1 MACWPATVAGA
12 FSLALLLLDLYVD
25 NWDDLPNHAL
35 YGVVFTGIFLVL
47 CNFVSES
54 VSGAVLV
61 VPAVLL
67 VVFAITIWIVGTSIR
82 KRGCCLN
89 CNTNPSPE
97 PAPCPGPSP
106 SPTPICTNP
115 LELKAKPLM

>member
-35 YGVVFTGIFLVL
+35 YGIVFTGIFLVL
-47 CNFVSES
+47 CNFVNES

-61 VPAVLL
+61 VPALL
-67 VVFAITIWIVGTSIR
+67 LIVFAISIWIVGTSIR

-89 CNTNPSPE
+89 CNSNPEPSP
-97 PAPCPGPSP
+97 CPEPSP
-106 SPTPICTNP
+106 PKPICTNP
-115 LELKAKPLM
+115 LELKATPLL

>member
-1 MACWPATVAGA
+1 
-12 FSLALLLLDLYVD
+12 
-25 NWDDLPNHAL
+25 L
-35 YGVVFTGIFLVL
+35 YGIVFTGIFLVL
-47 CNFVSES
+47 CNFVNES

-67 VVFAITIWIVGTSIR
+67 MVFAITIWIVGTSIR

-89 CNTNPSPE
+89 CSPNPSPE
-97 PAPCPGPSP
+97 PAPCPGPAP

>member
-12 FSLALLLLDLYVD
+12 FSFALLFLDLYMD

-61 VPAVLL
+61 VPALLL
-67 VVFAITIWIVGTSIR
+67 VVFGITVWFVGASIR

-89 CNTNPSPE
+89 CSPQPE
-97 PAPCPGPSP
+97 PNPCPGPAP
-106 SPTPICTNP
+106 SPICTNP
-115 LELKAKPLM
+115 LELKGKPLFL